1 MKNLNESGI
10 EGPTLIS
17 PTNTEIFSDFKFSKY
32 SYSNNKKNTG
42 PNIKGHSN
50 GQFLPEANQSKAIEN
65 LISEYDKTAE
75 DLGGSVDSYQKGF
88 EEIIRDLDSYFG
100 ENQKTYK

>member
-32 SYSNNKKNTG
+32 SYSNNKKNTW
-42 PNIKGHSN
+42 PNIKGHSI
-50 GQFLPEANQSKAIEN
+50 GQFFPEANQSKAIEN
-65 LISEYDKTAE
+65 LMSEYDKTTE
-75 DLGGSVDSYQKGF
+75 DIGGCVDSYQKGF
-88 EEIIRDLDSYFG
+88 EEIIRDLDNYFG
-100 ENQKTYK
+100 EDQTTYK